1 MTQEKQR
8 TAAGLAVKNLTVAYG
23 SRTVLDNVAFTLP
36 AGASLAIVGE
46 SGCGKT
52 TLLTTVAGLLK
63 PAAGTL
69 TWTDVAGAP
78 VSQVRSSFVW
88 QNLGLFPWKTVEGN
102 LRLSDPQSTPLNT
115 IHFPISYTGLLFA
128 NNII

>member
-69 TWTDVAGAP
+69 TWTDAAGAP

-88 QNLGLFPWKTVEGN
+88 QNLVFPLSLKTPRSQQQKALCGP
-102 LRLSDPQSTPLNT
+102 RR
-115 IHFPISYTGLLFA
+115 
-128 NNII
+128 

>member
-52 TLLTTVAGLLK
+52 TTGRSIIKLYNITGGNIYFKGIRIGAGLYDLRQAIKEAKKK
-63 PAAGTL
+63 PDGGAEVAALTAGTSVKF
-69 TWTDVAGAP
+69 TFAGH
-78 VSQVRSSFVW
+78 VCHVFNKETGI
-88 QNLGLFPWKTVEGN
+88 NLE
-102 LRLSDPQSTPLNT
+102 
-115 IHFPISYTGLLFA
+115 A
-128 NNII
+128 

>member
-52 TLLTTVAGLLK
+52 TLANIIALTTNGVLKNDAAHNSRRAFKARGGDAHLDGCGRGPGFPGALKLCLAKPRTLPVEDGGRK
-63 PAAGTL
+63 PA
-69 TWTDVAGAP
+69 
-78 VSQVRSSFVW
+78 SS
-88 QNLGLFPWKTVEGN
+88 L
-102 LRLSDPQSTPLNT
+102 
-115 IHFPISYTGLLFA
+115 
-128 NNII
+128 